1 MRQVTLCYLAFAAFV
16 LAGCGG
22 NGSGSATLWVTR
34 DRGHVV
40 LLVARVP
47 AGLTAMQALERKSK
61 IETSYGGRF
70 VDAIDHVKSAP
81 HHDWFYFVNGID
93 GDRSAVEVR
102 LARRRQSV
110 VGLPLVAAAERGA
123 GRRRRVSTAV
133 PARPRGRGRAR
144 AGRGTTCEARP
155 RPRRRRSAAGQLRA
169 RVAPRGRFPRALDGH
184 HFVIG
189 PTAAAKLAGT
199 SDRVSLPLRGPGMSS
214 VPAAALLAALAI
226 VSLART
232 AGGS

>member
-102 LARRRQSV
+102 LHDGDNLWWDYRSWQQPNEVPAV
-110 VGLPLVAAAERGA
+110 VGAFPQPFLHGPAVVVGSGPVAARLAKLVHGHVVA
-123 GRRRRVSTAV
+123 G
-133 PARPRGRGRAR
+133 
-144 AGRGTTCEARP
+144 
-155 RPRRRRSAAGQLRA
+155 
-169 RVAPRGRFPRALDGH
+169 APRDGYALELRRGEGFRALDGH

-189 PTAAAKLAGT
+189 PTAAAKLVAHPT
-199 SDRVSLPLRGPGMSS
+199 AFRFRFE
-214 VPAAALLAALAI
+214 VPA
-226 VSLART
+226 
-232 AGGS
+232 